1 MNKILKCELKDKLQ
15 KGHKFIQNR
24 YTAVGRNIHDRLY
37 EGGKTLI
44 DMLRHK

>member
-15 KGHKFIQNR
+15 KDHKFIQNR